1 MAAASPTSGSLPLV
15 VSFSSAGSNNPEGE
29 PLTYSWDFGDGSP
42 LSTAA
47 NPVHTYTAAGQYTVR
62 LTVSDGSHSTFSTPI
77 SIQAGGPPTATI
89 VGPLDAATFRAGDV
103 IPLSGAGT
111 DPDDGDLPASA
122 FTWNI
127 DFLHDGHVHPGQV
140 IVGSKTGSFS
150 IPTTGHDFAG
160 NTRYRISL
168 RVTDSNGLS
177 DTRVVTI
184 RPEKVNLTFA
194 TAPPS
199 GLTLYLDG
207 IARTA
212 PFTVDTL
219 IDFNH
224 TVEARN
230 QTVGNNVYTFAS
242 WSDGGTQT
250 HTIVAPSDAQSY
262 TASFTVAPAAPTG
275 LMVAWGFNE
284 GAGTSAADSSGN
296 NNTATLLNG
305 LTWGTG
311 KYGSGLSFDGANDY
325 LSAPNSPSLDI
336 TGTGLT
342 LSTWLKPSTAST
354 GDQVVLGK
362 HWNTTMT
369 SPYYQYALELQT
381 NGTRPVFLIGT
392 ATGLRAVAMTGSLTK
407 NVWSHLAIVWNGSTV
422 QFYVNGA
429 LVSSGS
435 LSASMTARG
444 NPLRLGADADP
455 WQFYGGLLDDMRI
468 YNRAQTA
475 AEVQADMNT
484 GI

>member
-1 MAAASPTSGSLPLV
+1 
-15 VSFSSAGSNNPEGE
+15 
-29 PLTYSWDFGDGSP
+29 
-42 LSTAA
+42 
-47 NPVHTYTAAGQYTVR
+47 
-62 LTVSDGSHSTFSTPI
+62 
-77 SIQAGGPPTATI
+77 
-89 VGPLDAATFRAGDV
+89 
-103 IPLSGAGT
+103 
-111 DPDDGDLPASA
+111 
-122 FTWNI
+122 
-127 DFLHDGHVHPGQV
+127 
-140 IVGSKTGSFS
+140 
-150 IPTTGHDFAG
+150 
-160 NTRYRISL
+160 
-168 RVTDSNGLS
+168 
-177 DTRVVTI
+177 
-184 RPEKVNLTFA
+184 
-194 TAPPS
+194 
-199 GLTLYLDG
+199 
-207 IARTA
+207 
-212 PFTVDTL
+212 
-219 IDFNH
+219 
-224 TVEARN
+224 
-230 QTVGNNVYTFAS
+230 
-242 WSDGGTQT
+242 
-250 HTIVAPSDAQSY
+250 
-262 TASFTVAPAAPTG
+262 
-275 LMVAWGFNE
+275 MVAWGFNE

-296 NNTATLLNG
+296 NNTSTLLNG

-369 SPYYQYALELQT
+369 SPYYQYGLELLT

-392 ATGLRAVAMTGSLTK
+392 TTGLRSVAMTGSLTK

-429 LVSSGS
+429 PVSSGS
-435 LSASMTARG
+435 LSASITARG